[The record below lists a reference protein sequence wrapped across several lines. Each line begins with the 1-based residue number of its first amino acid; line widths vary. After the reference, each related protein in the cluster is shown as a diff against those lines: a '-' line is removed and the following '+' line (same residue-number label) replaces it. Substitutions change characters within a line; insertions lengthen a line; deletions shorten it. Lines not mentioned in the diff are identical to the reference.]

1 MQKLALNKSVAP
13 ALEISHYLK
22 KKLSYDCTR
31 EITQMYKNIMGKTF
45 LRHDQT

>member
-31 EITQMYKNIMGKTF
+31 ENNTNVQKYHGENISKT
-45 LRHDQT
+45 